1 MDQPPPLSDRED
13 AILDAAFH
21 AFAGYGYRRVTMEDI
36 AAGAGLSRTAL
47 YQHFRNKEDIFR
59 SLSERYFGQCLAEME
74 RALLADGAAEDVLR
88 AAFIA
93 KDGKFMDV
101 VLGTPHGREL
111 LDAGFTLAAEIAGR
125 AEAAM
130 AAGLADWLL
139 RQGAAA
145 RLGDPALTAAT
156 MVAALK
162 GLKTSART
170 LDEYRAGQ
178 AMLARMLALALGC
191 HAPPSKPG
199 TT

>member
-59 SLSERYFGQCLAEME
+59 SLSERYFGLCLAEME

-101 VLGTPHGREL
+101 VLGTPHGANCWMPGSPSQRKSR
-111 LDAGFTLAAEIAGR
+111 GGPKRRWPQVWPIGCSGR
-125 AEAAM
+125 GRRH
-130 AAGLADWLL
+130 GLAI
-139 RQGAAA
+139 R
-145 RLGDPALTAAT
+145 R
-156 MVAALK
+156 
-162 GLKTSART
+162 
-170 LDEYRAGQ
+170 
-178 AMLARMLALALGC
+178 
-191 HAPPSKPG
+191 
-199 TT
+199 